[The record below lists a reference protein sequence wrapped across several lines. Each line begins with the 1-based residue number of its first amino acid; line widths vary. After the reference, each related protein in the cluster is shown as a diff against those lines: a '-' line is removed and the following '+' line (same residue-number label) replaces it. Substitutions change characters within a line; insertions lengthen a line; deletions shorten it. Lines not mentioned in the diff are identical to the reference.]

1 MALKVYFEIPK
12 QIAVGLASGRLE
24 RVGGIVRDAASKE
37 IVAWLRESGRL
48 AFSDPNATAGL
59 LQAVQKSSGGL
70 AAVATSVLD
79 AAVTARSHHVLMRE
93 MKVIERLSNLAVI
106 TGVMNLGLGAISFV
120 TMFQNTTRL
129 AELITAEAR
138 RDRDIE
144 RESVIEY
151 LGLLKDLSA
160 ERKNMA
166 SALAVMPLLKTRNNL
181 LRDFSETLSAPRR
194 LSIGQTHSAIHLLVS
209 TMQLDVLHVRSYLDS
224 GELAAAKSRLKDCV
238 KDYKQHVHASVE
250 KLLGEYPAMYFH
262 RDVKADDFQRY
273 LRIEEWLRGR
283 GDILLDLV
291 EEQRAD
297 FWNRAA
303 SSALR
308 PDKLAA
314 LKSDKPL
321 DHLTALTMAELL
333 IEYQQR
339 LEGYEIEIATMRMSV
354 DEWDS
359 LTNLEERD
367 FAVVV
372 DLEQLD
378 NLDRTSDRLAS

>member
-1 MALKVYFEIPK
+1 MPLKVYFEIPA
-12 QIAVGLASGRLE
+12 QIALGLASGRLE
-24 RVGGIVRDAASKE
+24 RVGGIVRETANKQV
-37 IVAWLRESGRL
+37 VAWLRESGQL
-48 AFSDPNATAGL
+48 AFSDPNLTADL
-59 LQAVQKSSGGL
+59 LQVVQKSSSGL

-106 TGVMNLGLGAISFV
+106 TGVLNLGLGAISFV

-129 AELITAEAR
+129 AELITAEAQ
-138 RDRDIE
+138 RDRDVE

-160 ERKNMA
+160 ERKNMS

-181 LRDFSETLSAPRR
+181 LRDFGETLSAPGR
-194 LSIGQTHSAIHLLVS
+194 LSIELTHNAIHLLVS

-224 GELAAAKSRLKDCV
+224 GEIAAARSRLKDCV
-238 KDYKQHVHASVE
+238 KDYKLHVRASVQE
-250 KLLGEYPAMYFH
+250 LLGEYPAMYFH
-262 RDVKADDFQRY
+262 KDVKADDFQRY
-273 LRIEEWLRGR
+273 LRIEEWMRGR
-283 GDILLDLV
+283 DDILLDLV
-291 EEQRAD
+291 EERRAD

-303 SSALR
+303 IGALG
-308 PDKLAA
+308 PDRLAV
-314 LKSDKPL
+314 LKRDKHI

-354 DEWDS
+354 EEWDT